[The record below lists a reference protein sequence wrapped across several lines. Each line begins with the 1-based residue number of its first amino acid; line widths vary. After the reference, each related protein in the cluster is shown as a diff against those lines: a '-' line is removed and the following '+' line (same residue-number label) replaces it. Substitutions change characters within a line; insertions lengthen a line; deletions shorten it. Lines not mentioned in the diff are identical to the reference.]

1 MSEKLRSQ
9 QRDNE
14 VEKLNH
20 QLETNVQ
27 NQEHKTTQETLD
39 QR

>member
-20 QLETNVQ
+20 QLDTKVLNQ
-27 NQEHKTTQETLD
+27 NHKTAHETSDL
-39 QR
+39 R